1 MCADHLSCAAEA
13 DLFTA
18 TVQVTGVYLALV
30 VMLRMKNLDHMNQFI
45 LPTVSAANVVVT
57 LLTCHRCYEDW
68 RLESSARVR
77 S

>member
-1 MCADHLSCAAEA
+1 MKL
-13 DLFTA
+13 
-18 TVQVTGVYLALV
+18 YLALV
-30 VMLRMKNLDHMNQFI
+30 VMLRMKNLDYMNQFI

-57 LLTCHRCYEDW
+57 LLTCHRCYEAGDW